1 METFVWLLACAG
13 LTFIIVHATIMDK
26 LKIRPFLQKFSF
38 KRDLIKCALCTGVYV
53 SAFYSFL
60 YFPIKMAPL
69 LIFSGAIFS
78 FLIER
83 ILILVDENVIK
94 LEKEKD

>member
-1 METFVWLLACAG
+1 MFEMFLLACAG

-38 KRDLIKCALCTGVYV
+38 TRELIKCALCTGVYI
-53 SAFYSFL
+53 STFFALL

-83 ILILVDENVIK
+83 IIILVDELIIK
-94 LEKEKD
+94 LEKK

>member
-1 METFVWLLACAG
+1 MIFLFLLACAG

-38 KRDLIKCALCTGVYV
+38 TKELIKCALCTGVYV
-53 SAFYSFL
+53 SALFSFL

-94 LEKEKD
+94 LEKKN

>member
-38 KRDLIKCALCTGVYV
+38 TRDLIKCALCTGVYV
-53 SAFYSFL
+53 SALFSLIYQPIEAAPLFIFGGAAFSFL
-60 YFPIKMAPL
+60 Y
-69 LIFSGAIFS
+69 
-78 FLIER
+78 ER

>member
-1 METFVWLLACAG
+1 VIFLFLLACAG

-38 KRDLIKCALCTGVYV
+38 TRELIKCALCTGVYV
-53 SAFYSFL
+53 SALFSFL

-83 ILILVDENVIK
+83 ILILVDESVIE
-94 LEKEKD
+94 LEKKKN

>member
-1 METFVWLLACAG
+1 METFIWLLACAG

-26 LKIRPFLQKFSF
+26 LKIRSFLQKFSF
-38 KRDLIKCALCTGVYV
+38 TRDLIKCSLCTGVYV
-53 SAFYSFL
+53 SALFSFL
-60 YFPIKMAPL
+60 YFPMKMAPL

-94 LEKEKD
+94 LEKKKN